1 MRLVHIAGLPKS
13 GKTQIIKRACNNH
26 DFSYIANNFESAEL
40 MTGIC
45 KSLDLFPFKSP
56 CARVKQYQYR
66 VDLMAKKNPEIIVT
80 EPPGTCMEV
89 SAPMLNQIYVSEK
102 DKISLGPLITAID
115 IKKIKNGISKRKSE
129 ELRLWNMIDESD
141 AVIVTFCEDFKN
153 RASVESMIKNVNSD
167 VKIFFFSLNSDVSE
181 ITDLIFGHSTYSR
194 PLYN

>member
-13 GKTQIIKRACNNH
+13 GKTQIIKRSCGNYN
-26 DFSYIANNFESAEL
+26 FSYIANNSKSVES
-40 MTGIC
+40 MMGTC

-66 VDLMAKKNPEIIVT
+66 VDLMARKNPEIIVT

-102 DKISLGPLITAID
+102 SRISLGPLITAVD
-115 IKKIKNGISKRKSE
+115 IRKIKNGISKRKSE
-129 ELRLWNMIDESD
+129 ELILWNMIDESD
-141 AVIVTFCEDFKN
+141 VIIVTFCEDFKN
-153 RASVESMIKNVNSD
+153 RIYVEDIIKNINSD
-167 VKIFFFSLNSDVSE
+167 AKILFFSLNSDVSE
-181 ITDLIFGHSTYSR
+181 IEDLIFGHSTYSR